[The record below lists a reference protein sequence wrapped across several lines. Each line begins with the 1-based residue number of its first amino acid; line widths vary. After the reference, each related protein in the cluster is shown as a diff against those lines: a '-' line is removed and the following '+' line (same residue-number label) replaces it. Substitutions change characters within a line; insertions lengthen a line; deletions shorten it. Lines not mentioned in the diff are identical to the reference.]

1 MRAQGWSGPAML
13 PYKELEYGGF
23 RNTLEE
29 LMERFEAR
37 G

>member
-13 PYKELEYGGF
+13 PCKELEYGGF
-23 RNTLEE
+23 RDTLEALTE
-29 LMERFEAR
+29 QFEVC